1 MVNQRSGRLLIV
13 EDEQT
18 LRQLVAQFLRAEGY
32 DVEEAADGRE
42 GVCFFVDRGPFD
54 VVLLDLN
61 LPCLPGEEVCR
72 QIKHDQPNQSV
83 VICSAA
89 VLDCHL
95 DVLKGLGVDQFL
107 GKPYHPLD
115 LLDRIASEM
124 SRSRSRQRSDL
135 ASELFRPML
144 PGRSEQG
151 RAASRQGP

>member
-1 MVNQRSGRLLIV
+1 MVKERSGRLLIV
-13 EDEQT
+13 EDEHT
-18 LRQLVAQFLRAEGY
+18 LRKLVSEFLRGEGY
-32 DVEEAADGRE
+32 SVEEAADGGE
-42 GVCFFVDRGPFD
+42 GVSRFADRGPFD

-72 QIKHDQPNQSV
+72 RIKQDRPDQSV

-95 DVLKGLGVDQFL
+95 DVLRGLGVDQFL

-124 SRSRSRQRSDL
+124 SRDRSRRRLDHAAAAFHPSYQAWPAQS
-135 ASELFRPML
+135 
-144 PGRSEQG
+144 G
-151 RAASRQGP
+151 AASSQRP

>member
-1 MVNQRSGRLLIV
+1 MGKERSGRLLIV

-18 LRQLVAQFLRAEGY
+18 LRQLVGQFLRGEGY
-32 DVEEAADGRE
+32 EVEEAADGRE
-42 GVCFFVDRGPFD
+42 GVCFFADRGPFD

-72 QIKHDQPNQSV
+72 RIKHDRPDQSV

-124 SRSRSRQRSDL
+124 SRNRSRGRLDSGG
-135 ASELFRPML
+135 ALFRPTH
-144 PGRSEQG
+144 PGRIEQD
-151 RAASRQGP
+151 RAASSQSS